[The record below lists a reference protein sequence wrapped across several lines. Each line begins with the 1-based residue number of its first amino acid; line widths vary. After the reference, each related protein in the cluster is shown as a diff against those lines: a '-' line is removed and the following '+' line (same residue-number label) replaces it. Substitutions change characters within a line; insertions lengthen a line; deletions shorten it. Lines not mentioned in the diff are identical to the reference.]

1 MAGSRCV
8 MLGTCPR
15 STLSGGTGSRDTL
28 PEFCQAAP
36 PSSRRHLTQQ
46 RLGSLT
52 NHLTRHTAHRHNAA
66 MTRLFSTVTWGL
78 ALLLSAA
85 VLAWQ
90 QSLPWTLATAGAVPV
105 VVGLGKA
112 LWNGEAADNAKFAK
126 AREESK
132 VSPFLEGSG

>member
-1 MAGSRCV
+1 M
-8 MLGTCPR
+8 
-15 STLSGGTGSRDTL
+15 STSCRTGNLSGDGSGNTGPGS
-28 PEFCQAAP
+28 CQTAP
-36 PSSRRHLTQQ
+36 PSSMRGVTRQG
-46 RLGSLT
+46 LG
-52 NHLTRHTAHRHNAA
+52 NPRNRLTRLTAHRHNAA

-90 QSLPWTLATAGAVPV
+90 QSLPWALAAAGAVPV

-126 AREESK
+126 ARAESK
-132 VSPFLEGSG
+132 PSAFLEGPG